1 MNLFQRFD
9 PDTKMKYITKISRI
23 FKQFEEK
30 SISRMVPSDAIRNE
44 DITYWRARIL
54 FLIVFSGMLIGLF
67 VFIPVCIL
75 TIKKQM
81 WGLLLFDILVWMSGI
96 GLLFSRRLG
105 YFVRAGI
112 VLLLIYGVG
121 LMVII
126 SVGPLSGGPAWLYT
140 FAILVAIFF
149 GTRAAVLAVVI
160 NMITLASTG
169 WMIKSGVLGHSFPFF
184 INNAAMIAAGANFML
199 LNAMAAISIAALV
212 KGLVST
218 HQKEMELT
226 RALENKN
233 SELSMSKAKI
243 ESEIEERKQT
253 EELLKTSEKRYRFL
267 ADNVTDNIWIMD
279 MNMNFTYIS
288 PSIKRIRGYTVEEA
302 LTHKLE
308 EIMPP
313 SSYEITIR
321 TMAEELELHTHG
333 EKPQDKP
340 RKVEVELYRKDGSL
354 VSCEVEGNF
363 IYDSNGE
370 PIGIIGVTRDIT
382 ERKQT
387 VEQLLRS
394 EKLATLGDMVAGV
407 AHEISTPLGVGL
419 ISASFLSDRTN
430 EFTELCHSGQPSSH
444 ELAKYTKKIIEASSM
459 VLSNLE
465 RAADLLNSFK
475 NVAVDQ
481 VIEEKRV
488 FNIRSNIE
496 DTVNSLRPKF
506 KRSEHSITVE
516 CPDDLEIDS
525 YPGAFSQI
533 TTNLVINSLI
543 HGFEDISKGT
553 IVIKIERKKGI
564 LHYTYQDTG
573 RGMDEKTILR
583 LFDPFFTT
591 KRNRGG
597 IGLGMNVV
605 HNLIT
610 KTLKGQ
616 IEVRSSLGTGTGFFI
631 TIPVGT
637 S

>member
-1 MNLFQRFD
+1 
-9 PDTKMKYITKISRI
+9 MKYIKKILRI
-23 FKQFEEK
+23 VKQFEEY
-30 SISRMVPSDAIRNE
+30 SISRIVPSAAIRNT

-54 FLIVFSGMLIGLF
+54 FLIVFTGMLIGLF
-67 VFIPVCIL
+67 VFIPVSIL
-75 TIKKQM
+75 AIKGKM
-81 WGLLLFDILVWMSGI
+81 WGLLFFDILVWMSGI
-96 GLLFSRRLG
+96 GLLVSRRLG
-105 YFVRAGI
+105 YIIRAGI

-126 SVGPLSGGPAWLYT
+126 SVGPLSGGPAWLFT
-140 FAILVAIFF
+140 FAVLVAVFF
-149 GTRAAVLAVVI
+149 GARAAVLAVVI

-169 WMIKSGVLGHSFPFF
+169 WMIKTGVFGQSFPFF
-184 INNAAMIAAGANFML
+184 SNNANMIAAGANFML

-218 HQKEMELT
+218 HQKEIELT
-226 RALENKN
+226 RALETKN
-233 SELSMSKAKI
+233 SELSLSKAKI

-253 EELLKTSEKRYRFL
+253 EELLKNSEKRYRFL
-267 ADNVTDNIWIMD
+267 ADNVTDNIWTMD

-313 SSYEITIR
+313 SSYEITTQ
-321 TMAEELELHTHG
+321 TMAEELELRSLG
-333 EKPQDKP
+333 KKQPDIP

-354 VSCEVEGNF
+354 VCCEVEGNF
-363 IYDSNGE
+363 IYGSNGD

-387 VEQLLRS
+387 LEQLLRS

-407 AHEISTPLGVGL
+407 AHEISTPLSVGL
-419 ISASFLSDRTN
+419 ISASFLSDRTH
-430 EFTELCHSGQPSSH
+430 EFNALCHSGQPSFS
-444 ELAKYTKKIIEASSM
+444 ELSKYTKKIMEASSM

-481 VIEEKRV
+481 IVEEKRV

-496 DTVNSLRPKF
+496 DTVNSLRPKY
-506 KRSEHSITVE
+506 KRSEHSIRVE
-516 CPDDLEIDS
+516 CPVDLEIDS

-543 HGFEDISKGT
+543 HGFEEISKGN
-553 IVIKIERKKGI
+553 IAIKIEQKKDV

-573 RGMDEKTILR
+573 KGMDEKTILR

-610 KTLKGQ
+610 QTLRGQ
-616 IEVRSSLGTGTGFFI
+616 IEVRSKLGSGTKFFI
-631 TIPVGT
+631 TIPVRI

>member
-1 MNLFQRFD
+1 
-9 PDTKMKYITKISRI
+9 MKYIKEIPRI

-30 SISRMVPSDAIRNE
+30 SISRMVPSAAIRNA

-54 FLIVFSGMLIGLF
+54 FLIVFTGMLIGLF
-67 VFIPVCIL
+67 VFIPVCVM

-81 WGLLLFDILVWMSGI
+81 WGLLTFDFLVWMSGI

-105 YFVRAGI
+105 YFIRAGI

-149 GTRAAVLAVVI
+149 GTKAAVLAVVI

-169 WMIKSGVLGHSFPFF
+169 WMIKTGAFGQSFPFF
-184 INNAAMIAAGANFML
+184 SNNAAMIAAGANFML

-218 HQKEMELT
+218 HQKEIELT

-233 SELSMSKAKI
+233 SELSLSKATI

-267 ADNVTDNIWIMD
+267 ADNVTDNIWTMD
-279 MNMNFTYIS
+279 LNMNFTYIS

-313 SSYEITIR
+313 SSYDITIR
-321 TMAEELELHTHG
+321 TMAEELELRSKG
-333 EKPQDKP
+333 KKPPDIP

-363 IYDSNGE
+363 IYDSNE
-370 PIGIIGVTRDIT
+370 DPIGIIGVTRDIT

-430 EFTELCHSGQPSSH
+430 EFNARCHSGQPSSP
-444 ELAKYTKKIIEASSM
+444 ELTKYTKKILEASSM

-481 VIEEKRV
+481 IVEEKRV

-496 DTVNSLRPKF
+496 DTVNSLRPKY

-543 HGFEDISKGT
+543 HGFEEISKGS
-553 IVIKIERKKGI
+553 IVIKIERKKGV

-610 KTLKGQ
+610 QTLKGQ
-616 IEVRSSLGTGTGFFI
+616 IEVRSTLGTGTGFFI
-631 TIPVGT
+631 TIPVST